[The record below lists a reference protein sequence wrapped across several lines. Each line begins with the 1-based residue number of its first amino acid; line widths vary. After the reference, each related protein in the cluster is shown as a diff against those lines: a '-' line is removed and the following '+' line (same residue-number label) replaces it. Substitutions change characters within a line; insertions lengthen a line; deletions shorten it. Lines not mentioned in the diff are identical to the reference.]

1 MKQLF
6 AFALLVSLS
15 LPAQAQEADET
26 PDSLMERG
34 AQMLLEGLL
43 QRMEPTLDDLQGFAE
58 EVGPAL
64 DSFLAEIRSKTGAV
78 TTRRKSWT
86 MATSSSA
93 ARRRKKRHPKRSQR
107 GPSNF
112 ETPQA
117 GASRLD
123 T

>member
-64 DSFLAEIRSKTGAV
+64 DSFLAEMGPALSGLLDQVEDWSRYHPPEILDNGDIII
-78 TTRRKSWT
+78 RRKT
-86 MATSSSA
+86 PEETSPEAEPEGSI
-93 ARRRKKRHPKRSQR
+93 
-107 GPSNF
+107 
-112 ETPQA
+112 E
-117 GASRLD
+117 L
-123 T
+123 